1 MVEKNKKRNHAIIQ
15 SLAYGDNYFY
25 LSLTDDQ
32 IQFFDWLCNEGII
45 DSDDYDLKIVGYDV
59 EWREI

>member
-1 MVEKNKKRNHAIIQ
+1 MVEKSKKRNHVIIQ
-15 SLAYGDNYFY
+15 DSYHGDNYFY
-25 LSLTDDQ
+25 LSLTNDQ

-45 DSDDYDLKIVGYDV
+45 GDDYDLKIVDHDV